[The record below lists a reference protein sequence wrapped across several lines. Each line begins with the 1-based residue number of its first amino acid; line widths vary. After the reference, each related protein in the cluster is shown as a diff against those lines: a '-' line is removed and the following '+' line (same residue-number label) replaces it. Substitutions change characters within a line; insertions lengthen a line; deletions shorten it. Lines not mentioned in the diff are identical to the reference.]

1 MRIHIALQE
10 GFNGQTVVARLN
22 DVEIYR
28 KSGLKTRM
36 QIGLA
41 DKFEYDAEHPVNE
54 LHIEISSA
62 DITSDKTIPIESTS
76 YETYIGISIDPD
88 GSISCKT
95 SNEPFRY
102 A

>member
-1 MRIHIALQE
+1 MHIHIAFQE
-10 GFNGQTVVARLN
+10 GFHGETVIARLN
-22 DVEIYR
+22 NVEIYR

-41 DKFEYDAEHPVNE
+41 DKFEYDTVQPVNE
-54 LHIEISSA
+54 LYIEISTP
-62 DITSDKTIPIESTS
+62 DVTKNKTISIGNS

-88 GSISCKT
+88 GHISCKMG
-95 SNEPFRY
+95 NEPFRY